1 MSMRTKPQ
9 SELNADEMQWRRQ
22 ECAPGVGN
30 GMNVHEIRQKLGLL
44 HKYNKLTL
52 SQLKR
57 L

>member
-1 MSMRTKPQ
+1 MRTKPQ